1 MARPRISTAEQ
12 KAFFFSF
19 RVTQAQRRALLEL
32 SANTGRRPGDLIRD
46 KVFGG
51 SFPRTKMARID
62 LACYTE
68 LKKIGVNINQLAK
81 HANSG
86 KFPYG
91 IRESLIDLKRQEH
104 HLLKLLLTHD
114 SPAKDR

>member
-1 MARPRISTAEQ
+1 MARPKISTSERRTEY
-12 KAFFFSF
+12 FSF
-19 RVTQAQRRALLEL
+19 RVTKAQRDALLSLAE
-32 SANTGRRPGDLIRD
+32 SAGRTPGDMIRE
-46 KVFGG
+46 KLFSGR
-51 SFPRTKMARID
+51 FPKPKLARID
-62 LACYTE
+62 QAAYSE